1 MRFPQWEARGFVPA
15 VDVLSPQEA
24 TGSRRLFDALEAR
37 VGRAE
42 AEVRLQG
49 RHFDEEFVWRLATH
63 PRVLDAVEG
72 VMGPDILLLGSHFFC
87 KYPAEERGERF
98 VAWHQDVAYW
108 GLEPPLAV
116 SAWIAIDDADEAN
129 GCMRVIPGS
138 QRLGLLVHAKAG
150 QPGNLLSVNQA
161 VPPELVDE
169 ARAVSVPLRAGQMS
183 LHHGL
188 LLHSSLP
195 NRSNR
200 RRCGLTLRYVP
211 PAVKQVAL
219 NSLGEAWPAVLVRGE
234 DRYRHFPLREVAWAS

>member
-1 MRFPQWEARGFVPA
+1 MRVIPGSHRLGLLTHAKAGQRGNLLSVNQAVPA
-15 VDVLSPQEA
+15 ELVD
-24 TGSRRLFDALEAR
+24 
-37 VGRAE
+37 
-42 AEVRLQG
+42 EVR
-49 RHFDEEFVWRLATH
+49 
-63 PRVLDAVEG
+63 
-72 VMGPDILLLGSHFFC
+72 
-87 KYPAEERGERF
+87 
-98 VAWHQDVAYW
+98 
-108 GLEPPLAV
+108 AV
-116 SAWIAIDDADEAN
+116 SAWIAIDDADEEN

-138 QRLGLLVHAKAG
+138 HRLGLLTHAKAG

-161 VPPELVDE
+161 VPAELVDE